1 MAKFVNRFE
10 DKVPLSP
17 TAPGAALS
25 AVTANKGHIII
36 GLLITN
42 IHDTDSVSVTVNI
55 TDSATSESIKL
66 IRNKTIPAGGNFEV
80 ISGKVVIDASG
91 FQSVVSH
98 CPSSSVSSNSE
109 SIKVVVFAVISAP
122 ASVPNVHKLLGAA

>member
-80 ISGKVVIDASG
+80 ISGKVVIDAST
-91 FQSVVSH
+91 QAV
-98 CPSSSVSSNSE
+98 
-109 SIKVVVFAVISAP
+109 KVGCNP
-122 ASVPNVHKLLGAA
+122 NEKASVILSVLENA